1 MSAMTGAAI
10 GGVIG
15 LLIVALIGLVIG
27 AVAKMLMPGPDP
39 GGWFVTILLG
49 IAGSWVGNFLFGLV
63 GLHGV
68 VLELVG
74 AVLGA
79 MLLLWIY
86 RMVKGKKPG

>member
-1 MSAMTGAAI
+1 MTGAAV

-86 RMVKGKKPG
+86 RMVKDKKPA

>member
-1 MSAMTGAAI
+1 M
-10 GGVIG
+10 G

-63 GLHGV
+63 GLHGT

-86 RMVKGKKPG
+86 RMVKGKRSG